1 MATIR
6 QLKSGRWN
14 VQIRNKELKVSKTF
28 DTELEARRFA
38 AGNQPEDSLSFAD
51 VCDRYIELKGENIR
65 HRVAGLRRSFKSAPT
80 LYEIEQYRARRLKQ
94 VKSSTVRLDLQ
105 MLSRIFKFAIEQLE
119 LDWKSPFQ
127 NYKYPNAGRARDR
140 IVTPLEL
147 KQLIA
152 DLPPLVA
159 SACELSYETAMRRG
173 EIVNIQRQHIEFNRR
188 RLYVPFAK
196 NGYDRY
202 VPLNDRAMTILKE
215 RLLVIGHQNTRLY
228 PVESASLSKA
238 LRRSCARLDIKGLS
252 FHCLRHTA
260 ITKYARRGMS
270 VAQLK
275 VISGHRS
282 TEMLERYTHLGVED
296 VVGLM
301 N

>member
-14 VQIRNKELKVSKTF
+14 VQVRKKDLTLSNTF
-28 DTELEARRFA
+28 DTRREAEEFATQSELRV
-38 AGNQPEDSLSFAD
+38 SYSFQD
-51 VCDRYIELKGENIR
+51 VCDKYVQLMGRNVKHRLNGLKRAFDGI
-65 HRVAGLRRSFKSAPT
+65 PT
-80 LYEIEQYRARRLKQ
+80 LYDVEKYRVKRLKE

-105 MLSRIFKFAIEQLE
+105 MLSRVFKFAINQLQ
-119 LDWKSPFQ
+119 LDWKTPFE
-127 NYKYPNAGRARDR
+127 NYKYPSAGQARDR
-140 IVTPLEL
+140 VVTPTEL
-147 KQLIA
+147 MRLKR

-159 SACELSYETAMRRG
+159 SASELSYETAMRRG
-173 EIVNIQRQHIEFNRR
+173 EIVNIQRQHIEFHRR
-188 RLYVPFAK
+188 RLYVPMAK
-196 NGYDRY
+196 NGYARY
-202 VPLNDRAMTILKE
+202 VPLNDRAMTILE
-215 RLLVIGHQNTRLY
+215 DRLSVIVKSAIRLY
-228 PVESASLSKA
+228 PVEPASLSKA
-238 LRRSCARLDIKGLS
+238 LRRSCERLGITGLS
-252 FHCLRHTA
+252 FHCFRHTA
-260 ITKYARRGMS
+260 ITKYARKGLS